1 MRDEKQAGK
10 GIEDSAMQR
19 YVIGFLSA
27 LVLTL
32 AAYGLVVGQ
41 VLTGAMLI
49 AAIVVLAAIQLV
61 VQLVC
66 FLHFGSKGA
75 DARLHQATF
84 YLMLIILVIIVGGSL
99 WIMANLNYN
108 MMMSPEDMDKYML
121 EQSNKGF

>member
-1 MRDEKQAGK
+1 MNDERQSAAK
-10 GIEDSAMQR
+10 EDGTMQR

-32 AAYGLVVGQ
+32 AAYGVVVGQ
-41 VLTGAMLI
+41 VFTGAALI
-49 AAIVVLAAIQLV
+49 AVIITLAAIQLI

-66 FLHFGSKGA
+66 FLHFGSKGT
-75 DARLHQATF
+75 DSRWHQAAF
-84 YLMLIILVIIVGGSL
+84 YMMLIILVIIVGGSL

-108 MMMSPEDMDKYML
+108 MMMSPEEMDKYML

>member
-1 MRDEKQAGK
+1 MNDERQSAAK
-10 GIEDSAMQR
+10 EDGTMQR

-32 AAYGLVVGQ
+32 AAYGVVVGQ
-41 VLTGAMLI
+41 VFTGTALI
-49 AAIVVLAAIQLV
+49 AVIIALAAIQLI

-66 FLHFGSKGA
+66 FLHFGSKGT
-75 DARLHQATF
+75 DSRWHQAAF
-84 YLMLIILVIIVGGSL
+84 YMMLIILVIIVGGSL

-108 MMMSPEDMDKYML
+108 MMMSPEEMDKYML

>member
-1 MRDEKQAGK
+1 MGEEKQIKSNDEG
-10 GIEDSAMQR
+10 GMMQR
-19 YVIGFLSA
+19 YIIGFLSA

-41 VLTGAMLI
+41 VFTGTMLI
-49 AAIVVLAAIQLV
+49 AAIVVLAAVQLI

-75 DARLHQATF
+75 DARLQQAAF

-108 MMMSPEDMDKYML
+108 MMMSPEEMDKYML
-121 EQSNKGF
+121 KQSNNGF